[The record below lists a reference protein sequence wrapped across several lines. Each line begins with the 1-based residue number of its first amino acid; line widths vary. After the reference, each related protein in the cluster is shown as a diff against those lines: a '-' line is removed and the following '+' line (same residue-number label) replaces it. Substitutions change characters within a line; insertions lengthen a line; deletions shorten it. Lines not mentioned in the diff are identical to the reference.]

1 MHDKTPA
8 TSFLPERRFLGLKI
22 ILSFLLLI
30 APLPH
35 PSSSK
40 KLLKWQPTPVLLS
53 GKSQGWRSL
62 MGYSP
67 WGCEEQDT
75 TQRLPFLSVLYRLPE
90 CPSVYQM
97 GCYPSSLIM
106 PIRSSNLVGW
116 ILVFNRQIA
125 FLHISKTNVIQN
137 ILLLIMTVGV
147 FLHTLVIM
155 LLTCP
160 LKLSQLGIG
169 EKMSWLH
176 LFLNEDDHQFFTCTN
191 VYFPLL

>member
-1 MHDKTPA
+1 
-8 TSFLPERRFLGLKI
+8 
-22 ILSFLLLI
+22 
-30 APLPH
+30 
-35 PSSSK
+35 
-40 KLLKWQPTPVLLS
+40 
-53 GKSQGWRSL
+53 
-62 MGYSP
+62 
-67 WGCEEQDT
+67 
-75 TQRLPFLSVLYRLPE
+75 
-90 CPSVYQM
+90 M

-125 FLHISKTNVIQN
+125 FLHISKTNAIQN
-137 ILLLIMTVGV
+137 ILLLTMTVGV

-176 LFLNEDDHQFFTCTN
+176 LFLNDDDHQFFTCTN
-191 VYFPLL
+191 VYFPLLWGDLCISFTYFLDGVFCRIFRQGIIWSDWCLRKKIRTVWSMDWLEGWRVVRRLL